1 MKFNKNEKLSIYNG
15 IASTVSTNAV
25 NGYIPLFAIGVLGAS
40 NTQMG
45 LITSLP
51 SIIGMLALIPG
62 AMWLNRVKS
71 KKKFA
76 VASTLSTRLLFML
89 ILFVPFLSPQFAP
102 WALVA
107 LIALLNFPGALSGLS
122 WQSMIGDLV
131 PEERRG
137 GFFSSRNRWTTITAM
152 IVTFS
157 TGFFLEQFNENSVF
171 PYQILF
177 IAGFGFALMEVYY
190 LMKHKE
196 ETAEHT
202 ALEVKEVVEKKK
214 FSMDVFKHKPYVA
227 FIICALLFNF
237 GAQMGW
243 SIFSIYQIREAH
255 ATALWFS
262 MFSVTNQL
270 SQIVSI
276 KWWAKYADKY
286 GNTMLLFVAA
296 AGMATAPALM
306 IVSTNLYYITFINL
320 WIGIFV
326 AGTNLL
332 LFNQLLNSSPQ
343 KQLTTYIANYN
354 FLLAIIGFLAP
365 QFGVLLLNQFGMQS
379 AMLSTSLV
387 RMLGALAFLFVALKM
402 LARQRAHSGD
412 SHNPKNVELA
422 P

>member
-1 MKFNKNEKLSIYNG
+1 MKLNNNEKLSIYNG

-71 KKKFA
+71 KKNFA
-76 VASTLSTRLLFML
+76 VASTFATRLLFML
-89 ILFVPFLSPQFAP
+89 ILFVPFLSPEWAP
-102 WALVA
+102 WALVG
-107 LIALLNFPGALSGLS
+107 LIAMLNFPGALSGLS

-137 GFFSSRNRWTTITAM
+137 NFFSSRNRSTTITAM
-152 IVTFS
+152 IVTFC
-157 TGFFLEQFNENSVF
+157 TGFFLEQFSEGSVF
-171 PYQILF
+171 PYQMLF
-177 IAGFGFALMEVYY
+177 IVGFGFALLEVFY
-190 LMKHKE
+190 LLKHKE
-196 ETAEHT
+196 APAEQ
-202 ALEVKEVVEKKK
+202 AVSEEKEEAQKKK
-214 FSMDVFKHKPYVA
+214 FSLEVFKHKPYVA
-227 FIICALLFNF
+227 FVVCALLFNF

-243 SIFSIYQIREAH
+243 SIFSIYQIKEAH

-276 KWWAKYADKY
+276 KWWAKFADKY
-286 GNTMLLFVAA
+286 GNTMMLFVAA

-306 IVSTNLYYITFINL
+306 IVSTNLYYITAINL
-320 WIGIFV
+320 WIGVFV

-365 QFGVLLLNQFGMQS
+365 QFGVLLLNQFGMGS
-379 AMLSTSLV
+379 AMILTASV
-387 RMLGALAFLFVALKM
+387 RMMGALAFLFVALKI
-402 LARQRAHSGD
+402 LARDRHT
-412 SHNPKNVELA
+412 PRNVELA
-422 P
+422 AEHS